1 MADARYIRAA
11 AAFRERNAE
20 YYPSAQMRAALDV
33 LVSTLAIDE
42 PRLLGDHARWAGAV
56 SLARHDPRNDA
67 KTIFMRLRSGAQRMA
82 DLSDREIVLGF
93 LAEAQ
98 TPTRRGASFPDD
110 GRNVDPN
117 ALAYLEGF
125 LTHQAVNARRL
136 AQAAESRFGDLQSI
150 YFELLEPA
158 LIEAGDR
165 WERAEMRVSQV
176 HHLTDMTVRVM
187 DDLLARRPL
196 RARHERTF
204 LALCV
209 ENERHDVG
217 LRMICDHLQISG
229 WNVVYFGSG
238 VPPDEC
244 PAAVR
249 DIAPT
254 VIGLSVTMAA
264 HLDRARTTIAA
275 MREADPAAAIVVGG
289 LLFRD
294 GGDLWQKI
302 GATAGATSGAEAV
315 AIVERLAEE
324 RERLRV

>member
-11 AAFRERNAE
+11 AAFRDRNAE
-20 YYPSAQMRAALDV
+20 CYPSAQMRAALDV
-33 LVSTLAIDE
+33 LVSTLAVDE
-42 PRLLGDHARWAGAV
+42 PRLLGDHARWAAAV
-56 SLARHDPRNDA
+56 SVARHDPMNDA
-67 KTIFMRLRSGAQRMA
+67 KTMFMRLRSGAQRIA

-98 TPTRRGASFPDD
+98 TLARRGADWLDD
-110 GRNVDPN
+110 RRDIDSN
-117 ALAYLEGF
+117 ALTYLEGF
-125 LTHQAVNARRL
+125 LTQQAFDPRRL

-165 WERAEMRVSQV
+165 WERAEMSVSQE
-176 HHLTDMTVRVM
+176 HHLTDTTLRVM
-187 DDLLARRPL
+187 DDLLSRRPL
-196 RARHERTF
+196 RARNERTF

-217 LRMICDHLQISG
+217 LRMISDQLQISG
-229 WNVVYFGSG
+229 WNVVYHGSD
-238 VPPDEC
+238 VPADDC
-244 PAAVR
+244 LAAVR
-249 DIAPT
+249 DNAPT

-264 HLDRARTTIAA
+264 HLDRARITIAA

-315 AIVERLAEE
+315 ATVERLADEH
-324 RERLRV
+324 ERLRV